1 MCDETSCTSE
11 WHYHQVPSVSNGVL
25 VAEVISLSPA
35 EAAGIKAGDV
45 LIAYV
50 AARRLLLLIL
60 LLLLLPSFA
69 LPCSV
74 GQNFAQSSIMICCN
88 LS

>member
-1 MCDETSCTSE
+1 M
-11 WHYHQVPSVSNGVL
+11 SNGVL
-25 VAEVISLSPA
+25 VAEVISQSPA

-50 AARRLLLLIL
+50 ADRRL

-69 LPCSV
+69 LPH
-74 GQNFAQSSIMICCN
+74 FAQSSMMD
-88 LS
+88 LL

>member
-1 MCDETSCTSE
+1 M
-11 WHYHQVPSVSNGVL
+11 SNGVL
-25 VAEVISLSPA
+25 VAEVISQSPA

-50 AARRLLLLIL
+50 ADRR

-69 LPCSV
+69 SPH
-74 GQNFAQSSIMICCN
+74 FAQSSMMD
-88 LS
+88 LL